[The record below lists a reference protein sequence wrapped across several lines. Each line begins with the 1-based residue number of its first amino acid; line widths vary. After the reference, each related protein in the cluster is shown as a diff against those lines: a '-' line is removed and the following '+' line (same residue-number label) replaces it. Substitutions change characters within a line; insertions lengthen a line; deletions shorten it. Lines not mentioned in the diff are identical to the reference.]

1 MKANIYIRA
10 TAAISPLQSIE
21 EVDLVKNIES
31 RTGNSAVCIEPN
43 YKDYIAP
50 IKARRMSRIIKL
62 TSVSAN
68 ECLKRAKIEIPEMIS
83 VATGMGCQV
92 DTIKF
97 LEQLIAD
104 KEEFLKPTAFINSTH
119 NTLAGFLAIELK
131 SKGQNFSF
139 THNDLNF
146 EHALLDSIIR
156 LENNEVNNVLL
167 GAVDEISEQTH
178 LIKEKIGILCDE
190 NQLHSEI
197 FEDTN
202 SGFIVGEN
210 SVFFTLENSKN
221 VESLAKISALDFAY
235 DIQNETEFENR
246 IKEIAKENDFD
257 ISNIDAFLIG
267 STGRTENDSALENW
281 ISQQNFSNKTMRYKH
296 LSGENMVSAGFG
308 LWLSS
313 NIIKQN
319 FVPDYLFKSSKISLD
334 TITNILLIDHNGNNN
349 FSFILVRAND

>member
-1 MKANIYIRA
+1 MKTNIYIRA

-21 EVDLVKNIES
+21 SIDLVTNVDS

-50 IKARRMSRIIKL
+50 IKARRMSRILKL
-62 TSVSAN
+62 TSVAAN
-68 ECLKRAKIEIPEMIS
+68 ECIKRAAIEIPEMIS
-83 VATGMGCQV
+83 VATEMGCQF

-156 LENNEVNNVLL
+156 LENGEVNNVLL

-178 LIKEKIGILCDE
+178 LIKEKMGILCND
-190 NQLHSEI
+190 NQPHSDI

-202 SGFIVGEN
+202 SGFIDGEN

-221 VESLAKISALDFAY
+221 LESLAKISALDFAY
-235 DIQNETEFENR
+235 DIHNEIDFENR
-246 IKEIAKENDFD
+246 IKEIAKDNGFD
-257 ISNIDAFLIG
+257 LSNIDAFIIG
-267 STGRTENDSALENW
+267 ITGRTENDSALENF
-281 ISQQNFSNKTMRYKH
+281 IIQQNLYEKTMRYKH

-308 LWLSS
+308 LWLGA

-319 FVPDYLFKSSKISLD
+319 FAPDYLFRNHK
-334 TITNILLIDHNGNNN
+334 NILTSIKNILMINHNGNNN
-349 FSFILVRAND
+349 YSFILVRAND